1 MIRPAKLDLDF
12 SEQDKADLN
21 SEFQD
26 RVQFQLEELE
36 RTERTSNIGP
46 SDFHH
51 NSEHQGF
58 FLDEE

>member
-26 RVQFQLEELE
+26 RVQYQLEELE

-46 SDFHH
+46 SEFHH
-51 NSEHQGF
+51 NS
-58 FLDEE
+58 D